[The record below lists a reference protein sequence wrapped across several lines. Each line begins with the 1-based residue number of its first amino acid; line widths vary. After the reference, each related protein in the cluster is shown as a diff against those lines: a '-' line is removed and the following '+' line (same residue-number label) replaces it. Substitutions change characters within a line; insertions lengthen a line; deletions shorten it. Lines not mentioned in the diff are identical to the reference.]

1 MHVAERSSL
10 GSPRS
15 RLRARPGRLSRR
27 LASRH
32 LSGVLLGAAL
42 GGGGE
47 ALRPLP
53 AALRHDGLAV
63 LADLAGKGGG
73 GVGEDVEDGE
83 GEDGGEVDGA
93 ADGRDDAAEEVQ
105 IGIAQG
111 GEGVGELARGI
122 GKPLWEESKR
132 AGASGRGQRTGREV
146 GEGSSGRARKVG

>member
-1 MHVAERSSL
+1 MVKRKTTREESVDRYEKGNLFLWAQCEDPPGSVRDERVGCPCAR
-10 GSPRS
+10 GS
-15 RLRARPGRLSRR
+15 
-27 LASRH
+27 
-32 LSGVLLGAAL
+32 
-42 GGGGE
+42 
-47 ALRPLP
+47 

-111 GEGVGELARGI
+111 GEGVGELARGV